1 MGVVSIMRYA
11 PGPMLTRL
19 YLDNYKCFQNFELKL
34 GPEHLFMGANGT
46 GKTTIFEALWS
57 LRSFV
62 LGERNSTQLF
72 PESSRT
78 RWDKR
83 SRQTF
88 ELDLRAAEKR
98 YVYRLAVDRP
108 SETSPAIIDG
118 ERLEV
123 DGKVTLDREKERV
136 RFRDSAGEWEGSYV
150 TPMDSSVAL
159 IPPGILPEAEAFAD
173 VMRSIWLVRIDPLR
187 MVARS
192 ESEADSLA
200 PDLSNFSSWYR
211 SATLERSEFGGQVT
225 ESLRNIWDGFGG
237 LRSVSVGEGIRTL
250 KTEWTGPFPATYSLE
265 ELSEGQRALI
275 GLYAVMHWLEDKDA
289 TLLLD
294 EPDNFLAL
302 REIQP
307 LINILSEK
315 DRLQRLIISHHPDII
330 DLKARSMGITFER
343 TPEGHIRWSPF
354 NPTVT
359 SLPPSEVVARGWDD
373 G

>member
-1 MGVVSIMRYA
+1 
-11 PGPMLTRL
+11 MLTRL
-19 YLDNYKCFQNFELKL
+19 YVDNYKCFQNFELKL

-46 GKTTIFEALWS
+46 GKTTIFEILWS
-57 LRSFV
+57 LRSLV
-62 LGERNSTQLF
+62 LGERNLVQLF

-88 ELDLRAAEKR
+88 ELDLRAAGKR
-98 YVYRLAVDRP
+98 YLYRLGVDRP
-108 SETSPAIIDG
+108 SETSSAFIDG

-123 DGKVTLDREKERV
+123 DGRVALDRKKDTVTLWG
-136 RFRDSAGEWEGSYV
+136 SAGEEDQSYV
-150 TPMDSSVAL
+150 THVDSSVAL
-159 IPPGILPEAEAFAD
+159 FPPGVLPEAEAFAD

-187 MVARS
+187 MAARS
-192 ESEADSLA
+192 ESETDSLA

-211 SATLERSEFGGQVT
+211 SANLERSELGGRIT
-225 ESLRNIWDGFGG
+225 ESLRDIWDGFGG

-250 KTEWTGPFPATYSLE
+250 KTEWTRPFPATYSLE

-307 LINILSEK
+307 LINSLSEK
-315 DRLQRLIISHHPDII
+315 DRLQRLIISHHPSII
-330 DLKARSMGITFER
+330 DLKARSRGITFER

-354 NPTVT
+354 DSTAT
-359 SLPPSEVVARGWDD
+359 SLPPSEIVARGWDD